1 MLSALL
7 ARFRP
12 QPVRG
17 AAALRD
23 FLAERAALVTQKT
36 MIGYCHARTLLPMN
50 ELMRD
55 AGFRDAFDQAR
66 RAGHAGVLED
76 LFVIA
81 EGRLRGAG
89 GLAPEALAAALTTLF
104 TSVLRDGDE
113 AARPAEDP
121 AVLGERLRR
130 RLALVQSEPP
140 RPIADIARVS
150 AGRIYAAMP
159 IHERL
164 RAPDE
169 EAIGASVRF
178 MLVGMAAQFDT
189 RLDTAAIAADLGR
202 VTVGSRASC

>member
-1 MLSALL
+1 MISALL
-7 ARFRP
+7 ARIRP
-12 QPVRG
+12 QPPVRT
-17 AAALRD
+17 AAGLRD

-55 AGFRDAFDQAR
+55 AGFRDAFNLAR
-66 RAGHAGVLED
+66 RAGYAALLED

-81 EGRLRGAG
+81 EGRLRGAA

-104 TSVLRDGDE
+104 TSLLRDGDE
-113 AARPAEDP
+113 AARPLEDP
-121 AVLGERLRR
+121 AILGERLRQ
-130 RLALVQSEPP
+130 RLALVQSELP
-140 RPIADIARVS
+140 RPIADIAQVS

-169 EAIGASVRF
+169 EAIKASVRF
-178 MLVGMAAQFDT
+178 MLVGMASTFDT
-189 RLDTAAIAADLGR
+189 RLDPPAIAADLGHP
-202 VTVGSRASC
+202 A